1 MGTMHKSCLL
11 ISFANGEAWGSK
23 RKGFQ
28 RRSLYVTITEWK
40 AQMCPSLLDD
50 DDVCGDAVAV
60 DPDCPR
66 LGHTALAPRVHHR
79 HRIGSAV
86 VHLDIGHVVDGRQE
100 VVGIL
105 GHVWF

>member
-1 MGTMHKSCLL
+1 
-11 ISFANGEAWGSK
+11 
-23 RKGFQ
+23 
-28 RRSLYVTITEWK
+28 
-40 AQMCPSLLDD
+40 MCPSLLDD